1 MHTPTR
7 AKQLS
12 RIFDRIVE
20 VRMSGCR
27 AIRPHQ
33 RQVRDGQTNTRS
45 GSKFSGEMPPGPASR
60 WRLYAL
66 HQDRRSA
73 R

>member
-1 MHTPTR
+1 MHTRPT
-7 AKQLS
+7 KQLS

-20 VRMSGCR
+20 SECPVAVLYDRINDKFVT
-27 AIRPHQ
+27 AK
-33 RQVRDGQTNTRS
+33 TNTPKWIEVQRRDAA
-45 GSKFSGEMPPGPASR
+45 GPASR